1 MFPWFLLDSPAFPLV
16 FTGLFPGLGSD
27 AGGRK
32 AGRAPRHRH
41 CAALA
46 SGRGGTGQ
54 CLATWRPKMVGL
66 MGFHGDLVGF
76 HGDFIGFYCGLVGF
90 NRDLS
95 TKNRDVSGYTI
106 W

>member
-1 MFPWFLLDSPAFPLV
+1 MFLWFLLDSPAFPLV

-54 CLATWRPKMVGL
+54 RLATWRPKMVGL
-66 MGFHGDLVGF
+66 MGFHGDS
-76 HGDFIGFYCGLVGF
+76 IGFYCGLVGF
-90 NRDLS
+90 NRDL
-95 TKNRDVSGYTI
+95 I
-106 W
+106 